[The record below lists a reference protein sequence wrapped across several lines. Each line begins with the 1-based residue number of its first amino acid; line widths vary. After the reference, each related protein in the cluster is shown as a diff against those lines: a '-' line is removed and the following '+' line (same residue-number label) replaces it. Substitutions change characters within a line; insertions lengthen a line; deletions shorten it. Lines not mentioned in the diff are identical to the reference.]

1 MKPVTRATIY
11 LANEEKMYEEIDH
24 IKEQYKN
31 GEFDLEEMKKKIR
44 FCIADAIEIGLEVI
58 EEEEKVEE
66 DRGSRSSKIGGL
78 LRRVLFFKK

>member
-31 GEFDLEEMKKKIR
+31 GEFDLEELKKKIR

-58 EEEEKVEE
+58 EEEKAEE
-66 DRGSRSSKIGGL
+66 DRGNRSSKLGGL